1 MAGPPASNFLHWN
14 KDRAS
19 VARNSAARHP
29 CAGGP
34 HATDF
39 DARARPA
46 ARPWHTAVDTGRAAA
61 PAPLRWLQ
69 SAFPPGWIH
78 RDTAQALLD
87 AAQVFKLGP
96 GPLALSPRDH
106 PPAWWLVA
114 DGRIVAGDTGAQGGL
129 VESRLV
135 EAGKSGSTRSAAGPW
150 PTTSRLC
157 ANDKAYNRVTDF
169 E

>member
-1 MAGPPASNFLHWN
+1 MPPTSMPAPDQPPARGTPPS
-14 KDRAS
+14 
-19 VARNSAARHP
+19 
-29 CAGGP
+29 
-34 HATDF
+34 T
-39 DARARPA
+39 PA
-46 ARPWHTAVDTGRAAA
+46 
-61 PAPLRWLQ
+61 
-69 SAFPPGWIH
+69 
-78 RDTAQALLD
+78 
-87 AAQVFKLGP
+87 

-150 PTTSRLC
+150 PTTSSLC
-157 ANDKAYNRVTDF
+157 ANDKAFNRVTDF

>member
-1 MAGPPASNFLHWN
+1 M
-14 KDRAS
+14 
-19 VARNSAARHP
+19 ARNSAAGHP

-46 ARPWHTAVDTGRAAA
+46 ARPWHTAAV
-61 PAPLRWLQ
+61 PAPLRWLR
-69 SAFPPGWIH
+69 SAVPPGWIH
-78 RDTAQALLD
+78 RETAQALPD
-87 AAQVFKLGP
+87 AAQVFKLAP

-135 EAGKSGSTRSAAGPW
+135 EAGKWFDAVSGWTMADYIKPVCQRQG
-150 PTTSRLC
+150 L
-157 ANDKAYNRVTDF
+157 
-169 E
+169 